1 MDRTIRHNL
10 TEAYNAEAR
19 QRDASDIQP
28 WKVEERAGF
37 LVLLKKEHKQSLLEI
52 GSGPGRDGK
61 FFKDEGFDV
70 TCIDLSTEMVNLCRL
85 KGLKA
90 QVMDAADLQF
100 PVSSFD
106 AVYALNSLLH
116 LAKVELPRVL
126 DNISSV
132 LKSSGLFY
140 FGVYGGY
147 DFEGV
152 RENDRCTPKRF
163 FSFYTDNGL
172 KQTVSKTFEIVHFET
187 ITLDNKEQLHFQSLI
202 LRKRNG
208 KEPE

>member
-1 MDRTIRHNL
+1 MDKAFRDNL
-10 TEAYNAEAR
+10 VEAYNAEAR
-19 QRDASDIQP
+19 QRDASDIQL

-37 LVLLKKEHKQSLLEI
+37 LALLKKEHKQSLLEI

-61 FFKDEGFDV
+61 FFKDERFDV

-90 QVMDAADLQF
+90 TVMDAADLLF
-100 PVSSFD
+100 PNGSFD

-116 LAKVELPRVL
+116 LAKSELPGVL
-126 DNISSV
+126 HNIVSV
-132 LKSSGLFY
+132 LKPSGLFY

-152 RENDRCTPKRF
+152 KENDRCTPKRF
-163 FSFYTDNGL
+163 FSFYTDDRL
-172 KQTVSKTFEIVHFET
+172 KQAVSKTFEIAYFKT
-187 ITLDNKEQLHFQSLI
+187 IKLDNKEQLHFQSLI
-202 LRKRNG
+202 LRNRNR
-208 KEPE
+208 KEPD